1 MVVPSPIWRK
11 ANLRKSGSMEG
22 KAALRARLRA
32 ARRAHV
38 AALPDPVRGLLF
50 HRPPRAVAQLVPA
63 GATIGLYAE
72 TSEEA
77 PASGYA
83 RWFFNEGH
91 IVALPWFGRREA
103 AMEFRGWDNP
113 FIGDDFET
121 GPWGM
126 RQPARAARSLI
137 PDVVFVPLV
146 GFATNGGRLGMGAG
160 HYDCWLE
167 AHPAA
172 LAIGLAWDCQE
183 VAALPLEPHDR
194 ALAAIVTPTRLIG
207 PFDRAAAA

>member
-38 AALPDPVRGLLF
+38 AALPDAVRGLLF

-63 GATIGLYAE
+63 GATIGVYAE
-72 TSEEA
+72 TDEEA

-83 RWFFNEGH
+83 RWFFEQRNT
-91 IVALPWFGRREA
+91 IALPWFGSRGA
-103 AMEFRGWDNP
+103 DMDFRIWDNP
-113 FIGDDFET
+113 LIDGSLET
-121 GPWGM
+121 GPWAM
-126 RQPARAARSLI
+126 RQPPFAARRVI

-146 GFATNGGRLGMGAG
+146 GFDTDGGRLGMGAG
-160 HYDCWLE
+160 HYDRWLE

-172 LAIGLAWDCQE
+172 LTIGLAWDCQE
-183 VAALPLEPHDR
+183 VSALPMEPHDR